1 MNKAP
6 CTPSGLLG
14 PRGLVILLALTAPL
28 ASAQEPT
35 PAKQVLIAAEAS
47 GFKDA
52 VVAQVATT
60 LRDDGHQVKIIE
72 LEKLPTEPARDYQAI
87 VLINTCRAW
96 RPTRE
101 VRDFLKQASANDR
114 NKLVVVTTAAGT
126 DCALNV
132 SGVDT
137 ISAASK
143 PINIE
148 AVAQSVIEKVR
159 AHLATP

>member
-6 CTPSGLLG
+6 RTPFGSLG

-28 ASAQEPT
+28 APAQEPT

-52 VVAQVATT
+52 VVTLVATA
-60 LRDDGHQVKIIE
+60 LRDDGHRVRIIE
-72 LEKLPTEPARDYQAI
+72 LEKLPTEPVRDYQAI

-96 RPTRE
+96 RPSRE
-101 VRDFLKQASANDR
+101 VRDFLKQVSENDKH
-114 NKLVVVTTAAGT
+114 KLVVVTTAAGT
-126 DCALNV
+126 NCALNV
-132 SGVDT
+132 SGVDA

-159 AHLATP
+159 ARLAAP